1 MVASVQSILNGR
13 VARVC
18 PASQVHSLP
27 LSKPNPADSMPPRT
41 LASLAHAL
49 TVADGVE
56 SALGALGEALAEI
69 DRFAQLALVRYDHK
83 RSMLRER
90 LVPRGNDVDVT
101 ALETTI
107 DHLPNRE
114 RVGVVAG
121 GQFVEFSDSVDEF
134 ARLFGLRG
142 FDEPGWLSARGIR
155 FEGQLSAILVLY
167 ETRKIFGT
175 RTSERFGPS
184 IALFELA
191 LVRFLEH
198 DARAEAVETLEGVTQ
213 RVHGEYERR
222 LAELQAGLA
231 QHAADE
237 ATSGATE
244 RVVALE
250 REFARS
256 EETARQ
262 ATRRAEA
269 VEATVTSAVEQLEKV
284 HIELARRNELL
295 REKTRTLY
303 LIDRVLSLDAS
314 TDDPRQLVDGLLS
327 LVGDDMHAQRC
338 SLMLRTREPG
348 SLYLAS
354 ARGIAPGVAEG
365 SRIRIGEGVAGRVAA
380 SREPLLVRDVGEAKQ
395 HPLLRDQYFT
405 TGSFI
410 SFPLIYHDDLVGV
423 VNLTNRAMYGV
434 FGEEDVER
442 VRLLGLVI
450 ALVASR
456 ARLPERLGEMLSVR

>member
-1 MVASVQSILNGR
+1 
-13 VARVC
+13 
-18 PASQVHSLP
+18 
-27 LSKPNPADSMPPRT
+27 MPPRT

-49 TVADGVE
+49 TVAADVPA
-56 SALGALGEALAEI
+56 ALGALGEALAEI
-69 DRFAQLALVRYDHK
+69 DRFAQLALVRYDHR

-90 LVPRGNDVDVT
+90 LIPRGAEVDVA

-114 RVGVVAG
+114 RVAVVAG
-121 GQFVEFSDSVDEF
+121 GQFVEFTESVDEF

-142 FDEPGWLSARGIR
+142 FDEVGWLSARGIR

-175 RTSERFGPS
+175 RTSERFGPTV
-184 IALFELA
+184 ALFELA
-191 LVRFLEH
+191 MVRFLEH

-231 QHAADE
+231 E
-237 ATSGATE
+237 PGATEGSASE

-250 REFARS
+250 RELARS
-256 EETARQ
+256 EESTRQ
-262 ATRRAEA
+262 AARRADS
-269 VEATVTSAVEQLEKV
+269 VEATVVSAVEQLEKA
-284 HIELARRNELL
+284 HIELARRNEIL
-295 REKTRTLY
+295 RQKTRTLH

-314 TDDPRQLVDGLLS
+314 TNDPRQLVDGLLS

-338 SLMLRTREPG
+338 SLMLRAREDG
-348 SLYLAS
+348 WLYLAA
-354 ARGIAPGVAEG
+354 ARGLAPGVAEG
-365 SRIRIGEGVAGRVAA
+365 ARIRIGDGVAGRVAA
-380 SREPLLVRDVGEAKQ
+380 SREPLLVRDVSEAKQ

-410 SFPLIYHDDLVGV
+410 SFPLVYHDDLVGV

-456 ARLPERLGEMLSVR
+456 ARLPERLGEMLSVG

>member
-1 MVASVQSILNGR
+1 
-13 VARVC
+13 
-18 PASQVHSLP
+18 
-27 LSKPNPADSMPPRT
+27 MPPRT

-49 TVADGVE
+49 TVANDVQA
-56 SALGALGEALAEI
+56 ALGALGEALADI
-69 DRFAQLALVRYDHK
+69 DRFAQVALVKYDHR

-90 LVPRGNDVDVT
+90 LVPNNGGVDVT
-101 ALETTI
+101 ALDTTI

-114 RVGVVAG
+114 RVAVMAG
-121 GQFVEFSDSVDEF
+121 GQFVEFADSVDEF

-167 ETRKIFGT
+167 ETKKIFGT

-184 IALFELA
+184 AALFDLA

-213 RVHGEYERR
+213 RVHDEYERR
-222 LAELQAGLA
+222 LAALEEGLA
-231 QHAADE
+231 QAATDDKSA
-237 ATSGATE
+237 ATASE
-244 RVVALE
+244 RVVSLE
-250 REFARS
+250 RELARS
-256 EETARQ
+256 EESARQ

-269 VEATVTSAVEQLEKV
+269 VEATVTSAVEQLEKA
-284 HIELARRNELL
+284 HIELSRRNELL
-295 REKTRTLY
+295 RQKTRTLY

-327 LVGDDMHAQRC
+327 LVGDDMQAQRC
-338 SLMLRTREPG
+338 SVMLRARDPG
-348 SLYLAS
+348 WLYLAA

-365 SRIRIGEGVAGRVAA
+365 ARIKIGDGVSGRVAA

-410 SFPLIYHDDLVGV
+410 SFPLVYHDDLVGV

-456 ARLPERLGEMLSVR
+456 ARLPERLHEMLSVR

>member
-1 MVASVQSILNGR
+1 
-13 VARVC
+13 
-18 PASQVHSLP
+18 
-27 LSKPNPADSMPPRT
+27 MPPRT

-49 TVADGVE
+49 TVAANVE
-56 SALGALGEALAEI
+56 AALSALGEALADI
-69 DRFAQLALVRYDHK
+69 DRFAQLALVTYDHK

-90 LVPRGNDVDVT
+90 LVPRGNDVEVT

-114 RVGVVAG
+114 RVGVVGG

-142 FDEPGWLSARGIR
+142 FDEPGWLSVRGIR

-184 IALFELA
+184 AALFDLA
-191 LVRFLEH
+191 VIRFLEH
-198 DARAEAVETLEGVTQ
+198 DARAEAVETLEDVTQ

-222 LAELQAGLA
+222 LAQLQAGLA
-231 QHAADE
+231 QARDSESSAA
-237 ATSGATE
+237 SE

-250 REFARS
+250 RELARS
-256 EETARQ
+256 EDRARQ
-262 ATRRAEA
+262 AMRRAEA
-269 VEATVTSAVEQLEKV
+269 VEATVTSAVEQLEKA

-295 REKTRTLY
+295 RQKTRTLY
-303 LIDRVLSLDAS
+303 LIDRVLNLDAS

-327 LVGDDMHAQRC
+327 LVGDDMQAQRC
-338 SLMLRTREPG
+338 SVMLRAREPG
-348 SLYLAS
+348 WLYLAA

-365 SRIRIGEGVAGRVAA
+365 ARIRIGDGVSGRVAA
-380 SREPLLVRDVGEAKQ
+380 SREPLLVRDVTEAKQ

-410 SFPLIYHDDLVGV
+410 SFPLVYHDDLVGV

>member
-1 MVASVQSILNGR
+1 
-13 VARVC
+13 
-18 PASQVHSLP
+18 
-27 LSKPNPADSMPPRT
+27 MPPRT

-49 TVADGVE
+49 TVANDVQA
-56 SALGALGEALAEI
+56 ALGALGEALAEI
-69 DRFAQLALVRYDHK
+69 DRFAQLALVKYDHR

-90 LVPRGNDVDVT
+90 LVPNDGGVEVT
-101 ALETTI
+101 ALETTV

-114 RVGVVAG
+114 RVAVMAG
-121 GQFVEFSDSVDEF
+121 GQFVEFADSVDEF

-184 IALFELA
+184 AALFDLA

-213 RVHGEYERR
+213 RVHDEYERR

-231 QHAADE
+231 QVATDDRSAAT
-237 ATSGATE
+237 ASE
-244 RVVALE
+244 RVVSLE
-250 REFARS
+250 RELARA
-256 EETARQ
+256 EENGRQ

-269 VEATVTSAVEQLEKV
+269 VEATVTSAVEQLEKA

-295 REKTRTLY
+295 RQKTRTLY

-327 LVGDDMHAQRC
+327 LVGDDMGAQRC
-338 SLMLRTREPG
+338 SLMLRARESG
-348 SLYLAS
+348 WLYLAS
-354 ARGIAPGVAEG
+354 ARGIAPGIAEG
-365 SRIRIGEGVAGRVAA
+365 ARIRIGDGVSGRVAA
-380 SREPLLVRDVGEAKQ
+380 SREPLLVRDVSEAKQ

-410 SFPLIYHDDLVGV
+410 SFPLVYHDDLVGV

-456 ARLPERLGEMLSVR
+456 ARLPERLHEMLSVR

>member
-1 MVASVQSILNGR
+1 
-13 VARVC
+13 
-18 PASQVHSLP
+18 
-27 LSKPNPADSMPPRT
+27 MPPRT

-49 TVADGVE
+49 TVANDVQA
-56 SALGALGEALAEI
+56 ALGALGEALAEI
-69 DRFAQLALVRYDHK
+69 DRTAQLALVKYDHR
-83 RSMLRER
+83 RSMLREC
-90 LVPRGNDVDVT
+90 LVPNDGGVEVT
-101 ALETTI
+101 ALDTTI

-114 RVGVVAG
+114 RVAVMGG
-121 GQFVEFSDSVDEF
+121 GQFVEFTDSADEF

-142 FDEPGWLSARGIR
+142 FEEPGWLSARGIR
-155 FEGQLSAILVLY
+155 FEGQLSAVLVLY

-184 IALFELA
+184 AALFDLA

-213 RVHGEYERR
+213 RVHAEYERR
-222 LAELQAGLA
+222 LAELAAGLA
-231 QHAADE
+231 QAATDDQA
-237 ATSGATE
+237 ATTASE
-244 RVVALE
+244 RVVSLE
-250 REFARS
+250 RELARA
-256 EETARQ
+256 EEHGRQ

-269 VEATVTSAVEQLEKV
+269 VEATVTSAVEQLEKA

-295 REKTRTLY
+295 RQKTRTLY

-327 LVGDDMHAQRC
+327 LVGDDMQAQRC
-338 SLMLRTREPG
+338 SVMLRARDAG
-348 SLYLAS
+348 WMYLAA

-365 SRIRIGEGVAGRVAA
+365 ARIRIGEGVAGRVAA
-380 SREPLLVRDVGEAKQ
+380 SREPLLVRDVSEAKQ

-410 SFPLIYHDDLVGV
+410 SFPLVYHEDLVGV

-456 ARLPERLGEMLSVR
+456 ARLPERLHEMLSVR

>member
-1 MVASVQSILNGR
+1 
-13 VARVC
+13 
-18 PASQVHSLP
+18 
-27 LSKPNPADSMPPRT
+27 MPPRT

-49 TVADGVE
+49 TVAADIQE
-56 SALGALGEALAEI
+56 ALGALGESLVELDRSAQIALI
-69 DRFAQLALVRYDHK
+69 RYDHR

-90 LVPRGNDVDVT
+90 LVPRDGTVDVA

-107 DHLPNRE
+107 DHVPNRE
-114 RVGVVAG
+114 RVGVTSG
-121 GQFVEFSDSVDEF
+121 GQFIEFNDSVEEF
-134 ARLFGLRG
+134 ARLFGLRT
-142 FDEPGWLSARGIR
+142 FDEVGWLSARGIR

-184 IALFELA
+184 AALFDLA

-198 DARAEAVETLEGVTQ
+198 DARREAVETLEGVTQ
-213 RVHGEYERR
+213 RVHGEYDRR

-231 QHAADE
+231 E
-237 ATSGATE
+237 AHGVAGESRASSE

-250 REFARS
+250 RDLARS
-256 EETARQ
+256 QESARQ

-269 VEATVTSAVEQLEKV
+269 VEATVTSAVEQLEKA

-295 REKTRTLY
+295 RQKTRTLY
-303 LIDRVLSLDAS
+303 LMDRVLSLDAS
-314 TDDPRQLVDGLLS
+314 TNDPRQLVDGLLS
-327 LVGDDMHAQRC
+327 LVGDDMQAQRC
-338 SLMLRTREPG
+338 SLMLRAREAG
-348 SLYLAS
+348 WLYLAA

-365 SRIRIGEGVAGRVAA
+365 ARIRIGEGVAGRVAA

-410 SFPLIYHDDLVGV
+410 SFPLIYHDELVGV
-423 VNLTNRAMYGV
+423 VNLTNRAMYGI

-442 VRLLGLVI
+442 VRLLGLMI

-456 ARLPERLGEMLSVR
+456 ARLPERLGEVLSVG

>member
-1 MVASVQSILNGR
+1 
-13 VARVC
+13 
-18 PASQVHSLP
+18 
-27 LSKPNPADSMPPRT
+27 MPPRT

-49 TVADGVE
+49 TVAADVE
-56 SALGALGEALAEI
+56 SALSALGEALADI
-69 DRFAQLALVRYDHK
+69 DRFAQLALVKYDHR

-90 LVPRGNDVDVT
+90 LVPRASGVEVT

-114 RVGVVAG
+114 RAAVVAG
-121 GQFVEFSDSVDEF
+121 GQFIEFTDSVDEF

-142 FDEPGWLSARGIR
+142 FDEPGWLSVRGIR

-184 IALFELA
+184 AALFDLA
-191 LVRFLEH
+191 VVRFLER
-198 DARAEAVETLEGVTQ
+198 DARAEAVETLEDVTQ

-231 QHAADE
+231 QARDSESSA
-237 ATSGATE
+237 E

-250 REFARS
+250 RELARS
-256 EETARQ
+256 EDSKRQ
-262 ATRRAEA
+262 ATRRADA
-269 VEATVTSAVEQLEKV
+269 VEATVTSAVEQLEKA

-295 REKTRTLY
+295 RQKTRTLY
-303 LIDRVLSLDAS
+303 LIDRVLNLDAS
-314 TDDPRQLVDGLLS
+314 TNDPRQLVDGLLS
-327 LVGDDMHAQRC
+327 LVGDDMQAQRC
-338 SLMLRTREPG
+338 SVMLRAGEPG
-348 SLYLAS
+348 WLYLAA

-365 SRIRIGEGVAGRVAA
+365 SRIRIGDGVSGRVAA
-380 SREPLLVRDVGEAKQ
+380 SREPLLVRDVTEAKQ

-410 SFPLIYHDDLVGV
+410 SFPLVYHDDLVGV

>member
-1 MVASVQSILNGR
+1 
-13 VARVC
+13 
-18 PASQVHSLP
+18 
-27 LSKPNPADSMPPRT
+27 MPPRT

-49 TVADGVE
+49 TVAADVQE
-56 SALGALGEALAEI
+56 ALGALGEALVEI
-69 DRFAQLALVRYDHK
+69 DRFAQLAFVKYDHK

-90 LVPRGNDVDVT
+90 LVPRNGTIDVVSLD
-101 ALETTI
+101 TTI

-114 RVGVVAG
+114 RLAVVAG

-142 FDEPGWLSARGIR
+142 FEEAGWLSARGIR

-175 RTSERFGPS
+175 RTSERFGPT

-198 DARAEAVETLEGVTQ
+198 DARKEAVETLEGVTQ

-231 QHAADE
+231 NGSAAND
-237 ATSGATE
+237 AAGTASE

-250 REFARS
+250 RELARAEDS
-256 EETARQ
+256 TRQ

-269 VEATVTSAVEQLEKV
+269 VEATVTSAVEQLEKA

-303 LIDRVLSLDAS
+303 LIDRVLNIDAS
-314 TDDPRQLVDGLLS
+314 TNDPRQLVDGLLS

-338 SLMLRTREPG
+338 SLMLRAAEPG
-348 SLYLAS
+348 WLYLAA
-354 ARGIAPGVAEG
+354 ARGIAPVVVEG
-365 SRIRIGEGVAGRVAA
+365 SRIKIGEGVSGRVAA
-380 SREPLLVRDVGEAKQ
+380 TREPLLVRDVGEAKQ

-410 SFPLIYHDDLVGV
+410 SFPLVYHDDLVGV

-442 VRLLGLVI
+442 VRLLGMVI

>member
-1 MVASVQSILNGR
+1 
-13 VARVC
+13 
-18 PASQVHSLP
+18 
-27 LSKPNPADSMPPRT
+27 MPPRT

-49 TVADGVE
+49 TVANDVQA
-56 SALGALGEALAEI
+56 ALGALGEALAEI
-69 DRFAQLALVRYDHK
+69 DRFAQLALVKYDHR

-90 LVPRGNDVDVT
+90 LVPNDGGVEVT
-101 ALETTI
+101 ALETTV

-114 RVGVVAG
+114 RVAVMAG
-121 GQFVEFSDSVDEF
+121 GQFVEFADSVDEF

-184 IALFELA
+184 AALFDLA

-213 RVHGEYERR
+213 RVHDEYERR

-231 QHAADE
+231 RAATDDRSA
-237 ATSGATE
+237 ATASE
-244 RVVALE
+244 RVVSLE
-250 REFARS
+250 RELARA
-256 EETARQ
+256 EENGRQ

-269 VEATVTSAVEQLEKV
+269 VEATVTSAVEQLEKA

-295 REKTRTLY
+295 RQKTRTLY

-327 LVGDDMHAQRC
+327 LVGDDMGAQRC
-338 SLMLRTREPG
+338 SLMLRARESG
-348 SLYLAS
+348 WLYLAS
-354 ARGIAPGVAEG
+354 ARGIAPGIAEG
-365 SRIRIGEGVAGRVAA
+365 ARIRIGDGVSGRVAA
-380 SREPLLVRDVGEAKQ
+380 SREPLLVRDVSEAKQ

-410 SFPLIYHDDLVGV
+410 SFPLVYHDDLVGV

-456 ARLPERLGEMLSVR
+456 ARLPERLHEMLSVR

>member
-1 MVASVQSILNGR
+1 
-13 VARVC
+13 
-18 PASQVHSLP
+18 
-27 LSKPNPADSMPPRT
+27 MPPRT

-49 TVADGVE
+49 TVAHDVQA
-56 SALGALGEALAEI
+56 ALAALGEALADI
-69 DRFAQLALVRYDHK
+69 DRFAQLALVRYDP
-83 RSMLRER
+83 RRTMLRER
-90 LVPRGNDVDVT
+90 LVPRDGEVDV
-101 ALETTI
+101 AVLETTI

-114 RVGVVAG
+114 RIAVASG
-121 GQFVEFSDSVDEF
+121 GQFVEFTDSVEEF
-134 ARLFGLRG
+134 ARLFGLRP
-142 FDEPGWLSARGIR
+142 FEEVGWLSARGIR

-184 IALFELA
+184 AALFDLA
-191 LVRFLEH
+191 LIRFLEH
-198 DARAEAVETLEGVTQ
+198 DERAEAVQTLEEVTQ

-231 QHAADE
+231 ETGETGVVDTG
-237 ATSGATE
+237 TSE

-250 REFARS
+250 RDLARS
-256 EETARQ
+256 EEHARQ

-269 VEATVTSAVEQLEKV
+269 VEATVTSAVEQLEKA

-295 REKTRTLY
+295 RQKTRTLY

-338 SLMLRTREPG
+338 SLMLRARDEG
-348 SLYLAS
+348 FMYLAAS
-354 ARGIAPGVAEG
+354 RGLAPGVSEG
-365 SRIRIGEGVAGRVAA
+365 ARIRIGEGVSGRVAA
-380 SREPLLVRDVGEAKQ
+380 SREPLLVRDVSEAKQ
-395 HPLLRDQYFT
+395 NPLLRDQYFT

-410 SFPLIYHDDLVGV
+410 SFPLVYHDRLVGV

-434 FGEEDVER
+434 FGEEDIER

-456 ARLPERLGEMLSVR
+456 ARLPERLGEVLSVR

>member
-1 MVASVQSILNGR
+1 
-13 VARVC
+13 
-18 PASQVHSLP
+18 
-27 LSKPNPADSMPPRT
+27 MPPRT

-49 TVADGVE
+49 TVAADVQA
-56 SALGALGEALAEI
+56 ALGALGEALAEI
-69 DRFAQLALVRYDHK
+69 DRFAQIALVRYDHR

-90 LVPRGNDVDVT
+90 LVPRDGSVDIA

-114 RVGVVAG
+114 RVGVMAG
-121 GQFVEFSDSVDEF
+121 GQFIEFGDSVDEF

-142 FDEPGWLSARGIR
+142 FDEVGWLSARGIR

-184 IALFELA
+184 AALFDLA
-191 LVRFLEH
+191 LIRFLEH
-198 DARAEAVETLEGVTQ
+198 DARAEAVQTLEDVTE
-213 RVHGEYERR
+213 RVHGEYDRR

-231 QHAADE
+231 KVVAPGTTPSAA
-237 ATSGATE
+237 SE
-244 RVVALE
+244 RVLGLE
-250 REFARS
+250 RDLARAQES
-256 EETARQ
+256 TRQ
-262 ATRRAEA
+262 AARRAEA
-269 VEATVTSAVEQLEKV
+269 VEATVTSAVEQLEKA

-295 REKTRTLY
+295 RQKVRTLY
-303 LIDRVLSLDAS
+303 LLDRVLSLDAS

-327 LVGDDMHAQRC
+327 LVGDDMQSQRC
-338 SLMLRTREPG
+338 SLMLRTRDEG
-348 SLYLAS
+348 WLYLAA

-365 SRIRIGEGVAGRVAA
+365 ARIRIGEGVAGRVAA
-380 SREPLLVRDVGEAKQ
+380 SREPLLVRDVGEAKE

-410 SFPLIYHDDLVGV
+410 SFPLIYHENLVGV
-423 VNLTNRAMYGV
+423 VNLTNRAMYGI

-456 ARLPERLGEMLSVR
+456 ARLPERLGEVLSVR

>member
-1 MVASVQSILNGR
+1 
-13 VARVC
+13 
-18 PASQVHSLP
+18 
-27 LSKPNPADSMPPRT
+27 MPPRT

-49 TVADGVE
+49 TVAADIQA
-56 SALGALGEALAEI
+56 ALGALGEALAEI
-69 DRFAQLALVRYDHK
+69 DRFAQLALVRYDHR

-90 LVPRGNDVDVT
+90 MVPRNNEIDVT

-114 RVGVVAG
+114 RVAVVAG
-121 GQFVEFSDSVDEF
+121 GQFVEFTDSVDEF

-142 FDEPGWLSARGIR
+142 FDEAGWLSARGIR

-184 IALFELA
+184 VALFELA

-198 DARAEAVETLEGVTQ
+198 DARSEAVETLEGVTQ

-231 QHAADE
+231 EQVAGDASPG
-237 ATSGATE
+237 AATE
-244 RVVALE
+244 RVVTLE
-250 REFARS
+250 RELARS
-256 EETARQ
+256 EERARQ

-269 VEATVTSAVEQLEKV
+269 VEATVTSAVEQLEKA

-295 REKTRTLY
+295 RQKTRTLY

-327 LVGDDMHAQRC
+327 LVGDDMQAQRC
-338 SLMLRTREPG
+338 SVMLRTRDEG
-348 SLYLAS
+348 WLYLAA

-365 SRIRIGEGVAGRVAA
+365 SRIRIGDGVAGRVAA

-410 SFPLIYHDDLVGV
+410 SFPLVYHENLVGV

>member
-1 MVASVQSILNGR
+1 
-13 VARVC
+13 
-18 PASQVHSLP
+18 
-27 LSKPNPADSMPPRT
+27 MPPRT

-49 TVADGVE
+49 TVAADVQA
-56 SALGALGEALAEI
+56 ALGALGEALAEI
-69 DRFAQLALVRYDHK
+69 DRFAQIALVRYDHR

-90 LVPRGNDVDVT
+90 LVPRDGTIDI
-101 ALETTI
+101 APLETTI

-114 RVGVVAG
+114 RVGVTAG
-121 GQFVEFSDSVDEF
+121 GQFIEFGDSVEEF

-142 FDEPGWLSARGIR
+142 FDEVGWLSARGIR

-184 IALFELA
+184 AALFDLA

-198 DARAEAVETLEGVTQ
+198 DARAEAVQTLEDVTQ
-213 RVHGEYERR
+213 RVHGEYDRR

-231 QHAADE
+231 QIVAPGTTPSAG
-237 ATSGATE
+237 SE
-244 RVVALE
+244 RVLGLE
-250 REFARS
+250 RDLARAQES
-256 EETARQ
+256 TRQ
-262 ATRRAEA
+262 AARRAEA
-269 VEATVTSAVEQLEKV
+269 VEATVSSAVEQLEKA

-295 REKTRTLY
+295 RQKTRTLY
-303 LIDRVLSLDAS
+303 LMDRVLSLDAS

-327 LVGDDMHAQRC
+327 LVGDDMQSQRC
-338 SLMLRTREPG
+338 SLMLRTRDVG
-348 SLYLAS
+348 WLYLAA

-365 SRIRIGEGVAGRVAA
+365 ARIRIGDGVAGRVAA

-423 VNLTNRAMYGV
+423 VNLTNRAMYGI

-456 ARLPERLGEMLSVR
+456 ARLPERLGEVLSVR

>member
-1 MVASVQSILNGR
+1 
-13 VARVC
+13 
-18 PASQVHSLP
+18 
-27 LSKPNPADSMPPRT
+27 MPPRT

-49 TVADGVE
+49 TVANDVQ

-69 DRFAQLALVRYDHK
+69 DRFAQVALVKYDHR

-90 LVPRGNDVDVT
+90 LVPNDGGVEVT
-101 ALETTI
+101 ALDTTI

-114 RVGVVAG
+114 RVAVMAG
-121 GQFVEFSDSVDEF
+121 GQFVEFADSIDEF

-184 IALFELA
+184 AALFDLA

-198 DARAEAVETLEGVTQ
+198 DARAEAVETLESVTQ
-213 RVHGEYERR
+213 HVHDEYERR
-222 LAELQAGLA
+222 LGELQADLA
-231 QHAADE
+231 QAATDDRS
-237 ATSGATE
+237 ATTASE
-244 RVVALE
+244 RVIALE
-250 REFARS
+250 RELARA
-256 EETARQ
+256 EESGRQ
-262 ATRRAEA
+262 ATRRADA
-269 VEATVTSAVEQLEKV
+269 VEATVSSAVEQLEKA

-338 SLMLRTREPG
+338 SLMLRAPEPG

-365 SRIRIGEGVAGRVAA
+365 ARIRIGDGVSGRVAA
-380 SREPLLVRDVGEAKQ
+380 SREPLLVRDVSEAKQ

-410 SFPLIYHDDLVGV
+410 SFPLVYHDDLVGV

-456 ARLPERLGEMLSVR
+456 ARLPERLHEMLSVR

>member
-1 MVASVQSILNGR
+1 
-13 VARVC
+13 
-18 PASQVHSLP
+18 
-27 LSKPNPADSMPPRT
+27 MPPRT

-49 TVADGVE
+49 TVANDVQA
-56 SALGALGEALAEI
+56 ALGALGEALAEI
-69 DRFAQLALVRYDHK
+69 DRTAQLALVKYDHR

-90 LVPRGNDVDVT
+90 LVPNDGGVEVT
-101 ALETTI
+101 ALDTTI

-114 RVGVVAG
+114 RVAVMGG
-121 GQFVEFSDSVDEF
+121 GQFVEFTDSADEF

-142 FDEPGWLSARGIR
+142 FEEPGWLSARGIR
-155 FEGQLSAILVLY
+155 FEGQLSAVLVLY

-184 IALFELA
+184 AALFDLA

-213 RVHGEYERR
+213 RVHDEYERR
-222 LAELQAGLA
+222 LGELEAGLA
-231 QHAADE
+231 QAATDDQS
-237 ATSGATE
+237 ATTASE
-244 RVVALE
+244 RVVSLE
-250 REFARS
+250 RELA
-256 EETARQ
+256 
-262 ATRRAEA
+262 RAEA
-269 VEATVTSAVEQLEKV
+269 VEATVTSAVEQLEKA

-295 REKTRTLY
+295 RQKTRTLY

-327 LVGDDMHAQRC
+327 LVGDDMQAQRC
-338 SLMLRTREPG
+338 SVMLRARDAG
-348 SLYLAS
+348 WLYLAA

-365 SRIRIGEGVAGRVAA
+365 ARIRIGDGVAGRVAA
-380 SREPLLVRDVGEAKQ
+380 SREPLLVRDVSEAKQ

-410 SFPLIYHDDLVGV
+410 SFPLVYHEDLVGV

-456 ARLPERLGEMLSVR
+456 ARLPERLHEMLSVR

>member
-1 MVASVQSILNGR
+1 
-13 VARVC
+13 
-18 PASQVHSLP
+18 
-27 LSKPNPADSMPPRT
+27 MPPRT

-49 TVADGVE
+49 TVAADVQA
-56 SALGALGEALAEI
+56 ALGALGEALAEI
-69 DRFAQLALVRYDHK
+69 DRFAQIALIRYDHK

-90 LVPRGNDVDVT
+90 LVPRDGSVEIT

-114 RVGVVAG
+114 RVGVTAG
-121 GQFVEFSDSVDEF
+121 GQFIEFGDSVDEF

-142 FDEPGWLSARGIR
+142 FDEVGWLSARGIR

-184 IALFELA
+184 AALFDLA

-198 DARAEAVETLEGVTQ
+198 DARAEAVQTLEDVTQ
-213 RVHGEYERR
+213 RVHGEYDRR

-231 QHAADE
+231 QVVAPGTTPSAA
-237 ATSGATE
+237 SE
-244 RVVALE
+244 RVLGLE
-250 REFARS
+250 RDLARA
-256 EETARQ
+256 EESTRQ
-262 ATRRAEA
+262 ATRRAQA
-269 VEATVTSAVEQLEKV
+269 VEATVTSAVEQLEKA

-295 REKTRTLY
+295 RQKTRTLY
-303 LIDRVLSLDAS
+303 LLDRVLSLDAS

-327 LVGDDMHAQRC
+327 LVGDDMQSQRC
-338 SLMLRTREPG
+338 SLMLRTRDEG
-348 SLYLAS
+348 WLYLAA

-365 SRIRIGEGVAGRVAA
+365 ARIRIGDGVAGRVAA

-410 SFPLIYHDDLVGV
+410 SFPLVYHDNLVGV
-423 VNLTNRAMYGV
+423 VNLTNRAMYGI
-434 FGEEDVER
+434 FGEEDIER

-456 ARLPERLGEMLSVR
+456 ARLPERLGEVLSVR

>member
-1 MVASVQSILNGR
+1 
-13 VARVC
+13 
-18 PASQVHSLP
+18 
-27 LSKPNPADSMPPRT
+27 MPPRT

-49 TVADGVE
+49 TVAADVQA
-56 SALGALGEALAEI
+56 ALGALGEALAEI
-69 DRFAQLALVRYDHK
+69 DRFAQIALVRYDHR

-90 LVPRGNDVDVT
+90 LVPRDGSVDIA

-114 RVGVVAG
+114 RVGVMAG
-121 GQFVEFSDSVDEF
+121 GQFIEFGDSVDEF

-142 FDEPGWLSARGIR
+142 FDEVGWLSARGIR

-184 IALFELA
+184 AALFDLA
-191 LVRFLEH
+191 LIRFLEH
-198 DARAEAVETLEGVTQ
+198 DARVEAVQTLEDVTE
-213 RVHGEYERR
+213 RVHGEYDRR

-231 QHAADE
+231 KVVAPGTTPSVA
-237 ATSGATE
+237 SE
-244 RVVALE
+244 RVIGLE
-250 REFARS
+250 RDLARAQES
-256 EETARQ
+256 TRQ
-262 ATRRAEA
+262 AARRAEA
-269 VEATVTSAVEQLEKV
+269 VEATVTSAVEQLEKA

-295 REKTRTLY
+295 RQKVRTLY
-303 LIDRVLSLDAS
+303 LLDRVLSLDAS

-327 LVGDDMHAQRC
+327 LVGDDMQSQRC
-338 SLMLRTREPG
+338 SLMLRTRDEG
-348 SLYLAS
+348 WLYLAA

-365 SRIRIGEGVAGRVAA
+365 ARIRIGEGVAGRVAA

-410 SFPLIYHDDLVGV
+410 SFPLIYHENLVGV
-423 VNLTNRAMYGV
+423 VNLTNRAMYGI

-456 ARLPERLGEMLSVR
+456 ARLPERLGEVLSVR

>member
-1 MVASVQSILNGR
+1 
-13 VARVC
+13 
-18 PASQVHSLP
+18 
-27 LSKPNPADSMPPRT
+27 MPPRT

-49 TVADGVE
+49 TVAADVPA
-56 SALGALGEALAEI
+56 ALGALGEALAEI
-69 DRFAQLALVRYDHK
+69 DRFAQLALVRYDHR

-90 LVPRGNDVDVT
+90 LIPRGAEVDVA

-114 RVGVVAG
+114 RVAVVAG
-121 GQFVEFSDSVDEF
+121 GQFVEFTESVDEF

-142 FDEPGWLSARGIR
+142 FDEVGWLSARGIR

-175 RTSERFGPS
+175 RTSERFGPTV
-184 IALFELA
+184 ALFELA
-191 LVRFLEH
+191 MVRFLEH
-198 DARAEAVETLEGVTQ
+198 DARTEAVETLEGVTQ

-231 QHAADE
+231 EPGAAE
-237 ATSGATE
+237 GGASE

-250 REFARS
+250 RELARS
-256 EETARQ
+256 EESTRQ
-262 ATRRAEA
+262 AARRADS
-269 VEATVTSAVEQLEKV
+269 VEATVVSAVEQLEKA
-284 HIELARRNELL
+284 HIELARRNEIL
-295 REKTRTLY
+295 RQKTRTLH

-314 TDDPRQLVDGLLS
+314 TNDPRQ

-338 SLMLRTREPG
+338 SLMLRAREDG
-348 SLYLAS
+348 WLYLAA
-354 ARGIAPGVAEG
+354 ARGLAPGVAEG
-365 SRIRIGEGVAGRVAA
+365 ARIRIGDGVAGRVAA
-380 SREPLLVRDVGEAKQ
+380 SREPLLVRDVSEAKQ

-410 SFPLIYHDDLVGV
+410 SFPLVYHDDLVGV

-456 ARLPERLGEMLSVR
+456 ARLPERLGEMLSVG

>member
-1 MVASVQSILNGR
+1 
-13 VARVC
+13 
-18 PASQVHSLP
+18 
-27 LSKPNPADSMPPRT
+27 MPPRT

-49 TVADGVE
+49 TVAADVPA
-56 SALGALGEALAEI
+56 ALGALGEALAEI
-69 DRFAQLALVRYDHK
+69 DRFAQLALVRYDHR

-90 LVPRGNDVDVT
+90 LIPRGAEVDVA

-114 RVGVVAG
+114 RVAVVAG
-121 GQFVEFSDSVDEF
+121 GQFVEFTESVDEF

-142 FDEPGWLSARGIR
+142 FDEVGWLSARGIR

-175 RTSERFGPS
+175 RTSERFGPTV
-184 IALFELA
+184 ALFELA
-191 LVRFLEH
+191 MVRFLEH
-198 DARAEAVETLEGVTQ
+198 DARTEAVETLEGVTQ

-231 QHAADE
+231 E
-237 ATSGATE
+237 PGATEGGASE

-250 REFARS
+250 RELARS
-256 EETARQ
+256 EESTRQ
-262 ATRRAEA
+262 AARRADS
-269 VEATVTSAVEQLEKV
+269 VEATVVSAVEQLEKA
-284 HIELARRNELL
+284 HIELARRNEIL
-295 REKTRTLY
+295 RQKTRTLH

-314 TDDPRQLVDGLLS
+314 TNDPRQLVDGLLS

-338 SLMLRTREPG
+338 SLMLRAREDG
-348 SLYLAS
+348 WLYLAA
-354 ARGIAPGVAEG
+354 ARGLAPGVAEG
-365 SRIRIGEGVAGRVAA
+365 ARIRIGDGVAGRVAA
-380 SREPLLVRDVGEAKQ
+380 SREPLLVRDVSEAKQ

-410 SFPLIYHDDLVGV
+410 SFPLVYHDDLVGV

-456 ARLPERLGEMLSVR
+456 ARLPERLGEMLSVG

>member
-1 MVASVQSILNGR
+1 
-13 VARVC
+13 
-18 PASQVHSLP
+18 
-27 LSKPNPADSMPPRT
+27 MPPRT

-49 TVADGVE
+49 TVAADVPAAL
-56 SALGALGEALAEI
+56 SALAEALAEI
-69 DRFAQLALVRYDHK
+69 DRFAQLALVKYDH
-83 RSMLRER
+83 RRGMLRER
-90 LVPRGNDVDVT
+90 LVPRGAQMDVA

-114 RVGVVAG
+114 RVAVVAG
-121 GQFVEFSDSVDEF
+121 GQFVEFTDSVDEF

-142 FDEPGWLSARGIR
+142 FDETGWLSARGIR

-175 RTSERFGPS
+175 RTSERFGPTV
-184 IALFELA
+184 ALFELA
-191 LVRFLEH
+191 MVRFLEH
-198 DARAEAVETLEGVTQ
+198 DARTEAVETLEGVTQ
-213 RVHGEYERR
+213 RVHGEYDRR

-231 QHAADE
+231 QPGAADG
-237 ATSGATE
+237 GASE

-250 REFARS
+250 REVARA
-256 EETARQ
+256 EESTRQ
-262 ATRRAEA
+262 ATRRADNM
-269 VEATVTSAVEQLEKV
+269 EATVSSAVEQLEKA
-284 HIELARRNELL
+284 HIELARRNEIL

-314 TDDPRQLVDGLLS
+314 TNDPRQLVDGLLS

-338 SLMLRTREPG
+338 SLMLRAPEDG
-348 SLYLAS
+348 FLYLAA
-354 ARGIAPGVAEG
+354 ARGIAPGIAEG
-365 SRIRIGEGVAGRVAA
+365 ARIRIGQGVSGRVAA
-380 SREPLLVRDVGEAKQ
+380 SREPLLVRDVSEAKQ

-410 SFPLIYHDDLVGV
+410 SFPLVYHDDLVGV

>member
-1 MVASVQSILNGR
+1 
-13 VARVC
+13 
-18 PASQVHSLP
+18 
-27 LSKPNPADSMPPRT
+27 MPPRT

-49 TVADGVE
+49 TVAADVQA
-56 SALGALGEALAEI
+56 ALGALGEALADI
-69 DRFAQLALVRYDHK
+69 DRFAQIALVRYDHK

-90 LVPRGNDVDVT
+90 LVPRDGIVDIA

-114 RVGVVAG
+114 RVGVTAG
-121 GQFVEFSDSVDEF
+121 GQFIEFTDSVDEF

-142 FDEPGWLSARGIR
+142 FDEVGWLSARGIR

-184 IALFELA
+184 AALFDLA
-191 LVRFLEH
+191 LIRFLEH
-198 DARAEAVETLEGVTQ
+198 DARSEAVQTLEDVTQ
-213 RVHGEYERR
+213 RVHGEYDRR
-222 LAELQAGLA
+222 LAELQAALT
-231 QHAADE
+231 QVAAPNSTPSV
-237 ATSGATE
+237 ASE
-244 RVVALE
+244 RVLGLE
-250 REFARS
+250 RDLARS

-269 VEATVTSAVEQLEKV
+269 VEGTVTSAVEQLEKA

-295 REKTRTLY
+295 RQKTRTLY
-303 LIDRVLSLDAS
+303 LLDRVLNLDAG
-314 TDDPRQLVDGLLS
+314 TNDPRQLVDGLLS
-327 LVGDDMHAQRC
+327 LVGDDMQSQRC
-338 SLMLRTREPG
+338 SLMLRAPEQG
-348 SLYLAS
+348 WMYLAA

-365 SRIRIGEGVAGRVAA
+365 ARIRIGEGVAGRVAA
-380 SREPLLVRDVGEAKQ
+380 SREPLLVRDVSEAKQ

-410 SFPLIYHDDLVGV
+410 SFPLVYHDDLVGV
-423 VNLTNRAMYGV
+423 VNLTNRAMYGI

-456 ARLPERLGEMLSVR
+456 ARLPERLGEVLSVR

>member
-1 MVASVQSILNGR
+1 
-13 VARVC
+13 
-18 PASQVHSLP
+18 
-27 LSKPNPADSMPPRT
+27 MPPRT

-49 TVADGVE
+49 TVANDVQT
-56 SALGALGEALAEI
+56 ALGALGEALAEI
-69 DRFAQLALVRYDHK
+69 DRSAQLALVKYDHR

-90 LVPRGNDVDVT
+90 LVPHENGVDVA

-114 RVGVVAG
+114 RVAVMAG
-121 GQFVEFSDSVDEF
+121 GQFVEFADSIDEF

-167 ETRKIFGT
+167 ETKKIFGT

-184 IALFELA
+184 AALFDLA

-213 RVHGEYERR
+213 RVHDEYERR

-231 QHAADE
+231 QAATDDRS
-237 ATSGATE
+237 AASASE
-244 RVVALE
+244 RVVSLE
-250 REFARS
+250 RDLARS
-256 EETARQ
+256 EESARQ

-269 VEATVTSAVEQLEKV
+269 VEATVTSAVEQLEKA

-295 REKTRTLY
+295 RQKTRTLY

-327 LVGDDMHAQRC
+327 LVGDDMQAQRC
-338 SLMLRTREPG
+338 SVMLRAREAG
-348 SLYLAS
+348 WLYLAA
-354 ARGIAPGVAEG
+354 ARGIAPGVVEG
-365 SRIRIGEGVAGRVAA
+365 ARIRIGDGVAGRVAA
-380 SREPLLVRDVGEAKQ
+380 SREPLLVRDVSEAKQ

-410 SFPLIYHDDLVGV
+410 SFPLVYHDDLVGV

-456 ARLPERLGEMLSVR
+456 ARLPERLHEMLSVR